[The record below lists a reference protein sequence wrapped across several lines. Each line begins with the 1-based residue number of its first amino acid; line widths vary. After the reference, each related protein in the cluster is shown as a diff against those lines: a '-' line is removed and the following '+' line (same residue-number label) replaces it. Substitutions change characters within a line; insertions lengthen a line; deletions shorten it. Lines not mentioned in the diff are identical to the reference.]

1 MIFHLFQ
8 VPFVHNGN
16 YIRHTKE
23 DTKRVGIE
31 MAAILMKKFH
41 PFALLITVG
50 IFFLII
56 LNLNSTVPLS
66 EKIGFLAIAGAFY
79 ITVIMFES
87 WRMNQK

>member
-1 MIFHLFQ
+1 MIFNLFQ
-8 VPFVHNGN
+8 VPFVHNGK
-16 YIRHTKE
+16 YIRHAKE
-23 DTKRVGIE
+23 DTMRAGIE
-31 MAAILMKKFH
+31 MASILMKQFH
-41 PFALLITVG
+41 PFALLITLG

-56 LNLNSTVPLS
+56 LNLNSNVPFS